1 MNYLIDTDW
10 VADFL
15 ADRRDA
21 RSLLLALRPS
31 GLAISI
37 ITYGEIYDGVYGG
50 RDPGGAERTFQQF
63 LRVTPVLPLTRPVM
77 RRFAVLRAE
86 LRQRKQ
92 SVADP
97 DLLIAATALHFG
109 RMLVTR
115 NLRDFARV
123 PGLALHQT
131 R

>member
-1 MNYLIDTDW
+1 LNYLIDTDW

-15 ADRRDA
+15 ADRRNA
-21 RSLLLALRPS
+21 RPLLRSLRPS
-31 GLAISI
+31 GLTISI

-50 RDPGGAERTFQQF
+50 RDPHAAECTFQQF
-63 LRVTPVLPLTRPVM
+63 LRVTPVLPLTRPIM
-77 RRFAVLRAE
+77 RRFALLRAE
-86 LRQRKQ
+86 LRQQNQ

-109 RMLVTR
+109 RTLVTR

-123 PGLALHQT
+123 PGLTLHPTQ
-131 R
+131 